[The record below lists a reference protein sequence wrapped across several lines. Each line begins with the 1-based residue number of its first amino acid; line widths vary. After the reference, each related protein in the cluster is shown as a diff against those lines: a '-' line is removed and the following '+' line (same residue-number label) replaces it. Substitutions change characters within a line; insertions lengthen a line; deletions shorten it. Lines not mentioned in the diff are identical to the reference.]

1 MTGWTE
7 VLVYKITSAHPY
19 MKATK
24 QGPLFIRIIRQILL
38 MVWAL
43 EKLFP
48 TVSKH
53 DPGCSLA
60 MFSLKLKLYEL
71 EY

>member
-7 VLVYKITSAHPY
+7 VLVYKITSAHTY

-38 MVWAL
+38 MV
-43 EKLFP
+43 EQLFS
-48 TVSKH
+48 TVTKH
-53 DPGCSLA
+53 DPGCSLV
-60 MFSLKLKLYEL
+60 MFSLKLRLYEL